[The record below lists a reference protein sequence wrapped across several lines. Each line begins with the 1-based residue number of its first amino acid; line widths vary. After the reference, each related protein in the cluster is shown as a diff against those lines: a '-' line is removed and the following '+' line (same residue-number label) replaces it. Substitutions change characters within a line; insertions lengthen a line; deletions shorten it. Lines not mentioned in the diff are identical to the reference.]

1 MRKTSPTEEAFSAE
15 STPTSASRESEP
27 NPASCS
33 PARKEFASYAPDGV
47 RTGIGTGARRRG
59 KKREPVFV
67 AKPGVVLW
75 NAVRLE
81 EIGESVR
88 LKRKALD
95 YTLDD
100 LEKLTGVSK
109 RTLIK
114 LEAGGDVRY
123 STLLKVLS
131 AVGLVLAF
139 NGPSQDDL
147 RKIRNGTFVK
157 DEIEWF

>member
-1 MRKTSPTEEAFSAE
+1 MRKTSPTKEPFPAE
-15 STPTSASRESEP
+15 SASRASEP
-27 NPASCS
+27 NPAASS
-33 PARKEFASYAPDGV
+33 GPARKEPASDATDGV
-47 RTGIGTGARRRG
+47 RTGTRRRG
-59 KKREPVFV
+59 KKREPVIV
-67 AKPGVVLW
+67 AKPGIVLW

-100 LEKLTGVSK
+100 LERLTGVSK

-139 NGPSQDDL
+139 NGPSAEDL
-147 RKIRNGTFVK
+147 KKIRNGTFSK
-157 DEIEWF
+157 NPEESLEWF

>member
-1 MRKTSPTEEAFSAE
+1 MRKTSSTKSPLSEETAVTVRS
-15 STPTSASRESEP
+15 PRESEP
-27 NPASCS
+27 NPVSRS
-33 PARKEFASYAPDGV
+33 PARKEPASDAPDGA
-47 RTGIGTGARRRG
+47 RTGTRRRG
-59 KKREPVFV
+59 KKREPVIV
-67 AKPGVVLW
+67 AKPGIVLW

-100 LEKLTGVSK
+100 LERLTGVSK

-131 AVGLVLAF
+131 AVGLVLVF
-139 NGPSQDDL
+139 NGPSADDL
-147 RKIRNGTFVK
+147 RKIRNGTYSTN
-157 DEIEWF
+157 IEGHIYWF

>member
-1 MRKTSPTEEAFSAE
+1 M
-15 STPTSASRESEP
+15 
-27 NPASCS
+27 
-33 PARKEFASYAPDGV
+33 
-47 RTGIGTGARRRG
+47 
-59 KKREPVFV
+59 
-67 AKPGVVLW
+67 
-75 NAVRLE
+75 RLE

-114 LEAGGDVRY
+114 LEAGEDVRY

-131 AVGLVLAF
+131 AVGLVLVF
-139 NGPSQDDL
+139 NGQSQDDL

>member
-1 MRKTSPTEEAFSAE
+1 MRAARASD
-15 STPTSASRESEP
+15 PTS
-27 NPASCS
+27 ASCS
-33 PARKEFASYAPDGV
+33 PARKESASDAPDGA
-47 RTGIGTGARRRG
+47 RTGTRRRG
-59 KKREPVFV
+59 KKRESVV
-67 AKPGVVLW
+67 VVKPGIVLW

-100 LEKLTGVSK
+100 LERLTGVSK

-131 AVGLVLAF
+131 AVGLVLVF
-139 NGPSQDDL
+139 NGPSADDL
-147 RKIRNGTFVK
+147 RKIRNGTYSTNSE
-157 DEIEWF
+157 DNIDWFG

>member
-1 MRKTSPTEEAFSAE
+1 M
-15 STPTSASRESEP
+15 
-27 NPASCS
+27 
-33 PARKEFASYAPDGV
+33 
-47 RTGIGTGARRRG
+47 
-59 KKREPVFV
+59 
-67 AKPGVVLW
+67 
-75 NAVRLE
+75 RLE

-109 RTLIK
+109 RTLIE
-114 LEAGGDVRY
+114 LEVGEDVRY

-131 AVGLVLAF
+131 AVGLVLVF
-139 NGPSQDDL
+139 NGQSQDDL

>member
-1 MRKTSPTEEAFSAE
+1 MELL
-15 STPTSASRESEP
+15 SRFE
-27 NPASCS
+27 
-33 PARKEFASYAPDGV
+33 
-47 RTGIGTGARRRG
+47 
-59 KKREPVFV
+59 
-67 AKPGVVLW
+67 L
-75 NAVRLE
+75 
-81 EIGESVR
+81 
-88 LKRKALD
+88 LD

-139 NGPSQDDL
+139 NSPSQDDL

>member
-1 MRKTSPTEEAFSAE
+1 MRKTSSTKSPLSEETAVTLRS
-15 STPTSASRESEP
+15 PRESEP
-27 NPASCS
+27 NPVSRS
-33 PARKEFASYAPDGV
+33 PARKEPASDAPDGA
-47 RTGIGTGARRRG
+47 RTGTRRRG
-59 KKREPVFV
+59 KKREPVIV
-67 AKPGVVLW
+67 AKPGIVLW

-100 LEKLTGVSK
+100 LERLTGVSK

-131 AVGLVLAF
+131 AVGLVLVF
-139 NGPSQDDL
+139 NGPSADDL
-147 RKIRNGTFVK
+147 RKIRNGTYSTN
-157 DEIEWF
+157 IEGHIYWF